1 MKWNTVLKW
10 INVTFKSFNF
20 SQKLYLVTLH
30 AKEISTAN
38 FKISRWPV
46 DTDTEADAEGIL

>member
-10 INVTFKSFNF
+10 IVTFKSFNF